1 MNISTNPQSCSFFYA
16 APSGPPTIVGIATS
30 PVTITVVF
38 WKEVE
43 CIHRNGAIIRYIV
56 RYKEVNS
63 DTWLQNVTVEGDTR
77 EVTLSGLY
85 PSTNYSI
92 EVAAINSIGTVI
104 YSEVIYNK
112 TRGNNFTFTFEF
124 II

>member
-1 MNISTNPQSCSFFYA
+1 MNIPTNPQSCSFFYA
-16 APSGPPTIVGIATS
+16 APSGPPTIVGTTTS
-30 PVTITVVF
+30 PVTITVC

-43 CIHRNGAIIRYIV
+43 CIHRNGDITGYIV

-63 DTWLQNVTVEGDTR
+63 DTRLQNVMVEGGMR

-85 PSTNYSI
+85 SSTNYSI
-92 EVAAINSIGTVI
+92 EVAAINSIGTGI

>member
-1 MNISTNPQSCSFFYA
+1 MNIPTNPQSCSFFSA
-16 APSGPPTIVGIATS
+16 APSGPPTIVGTTTS
-30 PVTITVVF
+30 PVTITVC

-43 CIHRNGAIIRYIV
+43 CIHRNGDIIGYIV

-63 DTWLQNVTVEGDTR
+63 DTRLQNVTVEGGMR
-77 EVTLSGLY
+77 KVTLSGLY

-92 EVAAINSIGTVI
+92 EVAAINSVGTGI

-112 TRGNNFTFTFEF
+112 TRGNNCAFTFEF